1 MIDSMSGK
9 RPPEHQQADPFGER
23 ERPTFGR
30 TFDVLGGRFE
40 FHADSQSLLAV
51 VEAAYAGLPP
61 QRCASEPAFQVR
73 LQLTDGAGFGDRAE
87 PPEARMRGGEGMFAA
102 MMDADNFAVVF
113 PEQRRGLVA
122 LSPAL
127 LHRFPYHARY
137 ELLEFAVFTLA
148 SRARQLVPL
157 HAGCIDIAGT
167 GVLLV
172 GESGAGKSTLA
183 LQCLLQGG
191 RLVTEDAAFVD
202 ADQLMAM
209 GVANFLHLR
218 EDALPWIVD
227 AAMTM
232 RVRRSPVI
240 RRRSG
245 VEKFEL
251 DLRQDAGLIAA
262 GPAILGAIVF
272 ISKETAPDSR
282 QALMRV
288 EPDRISARLAA
299 SQPYA
304 AHLPGWDAFA
314 ERLASLQAFEFK
326 RGLHPRDAAGALRE
340 SIGRPS
346 GTTPA

>member
-1 MIDSMSGK
+1 MIDLMSGK
-9 RPPEHQQADPFGER
+9 HPPEHQQADPFGER
-23 ERPTFGR
+23 ERPAFGR
-30 TFDVLGGRFE
+30 TFDILGGRFE
-40 FHADSQSLLAV
+40 FHADSEALLAV
-51 VEAAYAGLPP
+51 VDAAYAGLPP
-61 QRCASEPAFQVR
+61 QRRASAPQFQVR
-73 LQLTDGAGFGDRAE
+73 LQLTGGAGFGDRAE
-87 PPEARMRGGEGMFAA
+87 PPVAQMRGGAGMFAA
-102 MMDADNFAVVF
+102 MMDADNFAVVV

-122 LSPAL
+122 LSHAL

-148 SRARQLVPL
+148 SRAQRLVPL
-157 HAGCIDIAGT
+157 HAGCVDIAGT

-202 ADQLMAM
+202 ADDLMAM

-227 AAMTM
+227 EAMTT
-232 RVRRSPVI
+232 RVHQSPVI

-251 DLRQDAGLIAA
+251 DLRQDARLICAE
-262 GPAILGAIVF
+262 PAPLGAVVF
-272 ISKETAPDSR
+272 ISKEAAPDSR
-282 QALMRV
+282 QALMRI
-288 EPDRISARLAA
+288 EPDRISTRIAA

-304 AHLPGWDAFA
+304 AHLPDWDAFA
-314 ERLASLQAFEFK
+314 KHLAHLQAFELK
-326 RGLHPRDAAGALRE
+326 RGLHPRDAAGALRG
-340 SIGRPS
+340 SIGTPS
-346 GTTPA
+346 GATPA